1 MLQPEPV
8 GEPAPEGPGALHAV
22 LRFPCLW
29 VGETGAICRAKA
41 PRKIH
46 EGWWQ
51 VGAQL
56 DLLPAVWPWAAGQ
69 GLLQPLVAA
78 LCLCSAGACAAPLR
92 DGICKSQPNHAV
104 AMETRDFVPV
114 ATSRGF
120 PTSQASSREQ
130 APASPPL
137 GASSCPALLSA
148 PRAVPPGAAQAV
160 CGGCGHGLTPRRTP
174 MQEAGTWI
182 WGLLWFSFSTAGSVQ
197 LSTRLLQF

>member
-1 MLQPEPV
+1 MPSWTCCRLCGRGQQGRGCFSRWWRRCACV
-8 GEPAPEGPGALHAV
+8 LREPARP
-22 LRFPCLW
+22 
-29 VGETGAICRAKA
+29 
-41 PRKIH
+41 
-46 EGWWQ
+46 
-51 VGAQL
+51 
-56 DLLPAVWPWAAGQ
+56 
-69 GLLQPLVAA
+69 
-78 LCLCSAGACAAPLR
+78 PLR

-160 CGGCGHGLTPRRTP
+160 CGGCGHGLMPRPDAT
-174 MQEAGTWI
+174 QDAHAGGRHLDL
-182 WGLLWFSFSTAGSVQ
+182 GLALV
-197 LSTRLLQF
+197 LLQHCRLSPVEHAVASVLKKLFLAPEELDRIYSEIRSSNVHN